1 MVTKNKAKKGR
12 VKSLNLK
19 RETVK
24 TLGSGERKRVKGG
37 GGAPSGI
44 LGECSGGGRVLN
56 R

>member
-24 TLGSGERKRVKGG
+24 TLSSGERKRVKGG
-37 GGAPSGI
+37 GGGV
-44 LGECSGGGRVLN
+44 LGDRAGGVDGTVLK